1 MAFRI
6 PEGFIEDSTKQEF
19 KKIDG
24 ITYPTTIKNY
34 YRENKTIS
42 ILVAEHENYTITDEI
57 VKLDSNGTKENINGI
72 SGYLKYNPAKTNQ
85 FITSNS
91 VVTMKIPSYYTFN
104 YEKDGKLVSIAV
116 SDKNLLSEILI

>member
-72 SGYLKYNPAKTNQ
+72 SGYL
-85 FITSNS
+85 
-91 VVTMKIPSYYTFN
+91 
-104 YEKDGKLVSIAV
+104 
-116 SDKNLLSEILI
+116 